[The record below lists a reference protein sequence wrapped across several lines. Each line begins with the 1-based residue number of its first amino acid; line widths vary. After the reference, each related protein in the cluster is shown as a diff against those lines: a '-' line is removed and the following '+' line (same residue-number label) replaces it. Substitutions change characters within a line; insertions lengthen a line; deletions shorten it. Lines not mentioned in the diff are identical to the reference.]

1 MCVILAT
8 ALMIVEVFAQL
19 GSLNSAQRLPPRDV
33 RCPLTDWGSRRLP
46 GGTMVLPSMQTFF
59 ILVLFF
65 GGSKEKNWI
74 GSDSDRGPWSPNRQ
88 MALFVSTPKN
98 NHRFGGFRWL

>member
-59 ILVLFF
+59 ILVLDLCLMWV
-65 GGSKEKNWI
+65 KKKN
-74 GSDSDRGPWSPNRQ
+74 GSDSLTVVRG
-88 MALFVSTPKN
+88 
-98 NHRFGGFRWL
+98 H

>member
-1 MCVILAT
+1 MFVILAT
-8 ALMIVEVFAQL
+8 ALMIVEVFTQL

-65 GGSKEKNWI
+65 GGSKEKKMAPTLTVV
-74 GSDSDRGPWSPNRQ
+74 RGQRKGRVIIS
-88 MALFVSTPKN
+88 VY
-98 NHRFGGFRWL
+98 

>member
-19 GSLNSAQRLPPRDV
+19 GSLNSAQRLPPRGV

-46 GGTMVLPSMQTFF
+46 GGTMVLSICTLYANFF

-65 GGSKEKNWI
+65 GGSKEKKMVPTLTVV
-74 GSDSDRGPWSPNRQ
+74 RGQQTR
-88 MALFVSTPKN
+88 
-98 NHRFGGFRWL
+98 R